1 MMITIFLI
9 LINLTLTAPD
19 NGRADVPAGEV
30 LFDRDVL
37 SWYSIDYWLNVYEV
51 RETDIVK
58 RQIRL
63 ETGDL
68 TSRICRE
75 CNNLFG
81 MKKARKRQ
89 TTAIGRERNGTAVY
103 KDFKDSIRDYK
114 LFQDYFYSGG
124 DYYNFL
130 RLLPYAVD
138 PEYVNKLKRIN
149 CDS

>member
-1 MMITIFLI
+1 MIIALIFSAMFLQI
-9 LINLTLTAPD
+9 TAPD

-30 LFDRDVL
+30 LFDKDVL
-37 SWYSIDYWLNVYEV
+37 SWYSIDYWLRVYEV
-51 RETDIVK
+51 QEIDIVK

-63 ETGDL
+63 ETASL

-103 KDFKDSIRDYK
+103 RDFRDSIRDYAIW
-114 LFQDYFYSGG
+114 QDYFYSGG
-124 DYYNFL
+124 DYYEFL
-130 RLLPYAVD
+130 QSHPYATD
-138 PEYVNKLKRIN
+138 KKYTLKLKAL
-149 CDS
+149 